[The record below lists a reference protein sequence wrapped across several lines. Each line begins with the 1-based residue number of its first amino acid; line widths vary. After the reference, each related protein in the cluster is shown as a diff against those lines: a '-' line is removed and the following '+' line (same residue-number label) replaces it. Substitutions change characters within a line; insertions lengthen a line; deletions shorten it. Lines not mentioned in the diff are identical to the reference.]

1 MMAPGADAEPAPCLG
16 NRFRFRLFPSTLGA
30 MATEQSVNRKAL
42 FLPDRRPF
50 NFAHVLTGL
59 RLVLTPLFV
68 YAIDTGWRRP
78 SLLNAGLVT
87 GLFLLI
93 CASDYCDGP
102 VARTL
107 GLSSGWGK
115 IFDNLADISFLLVT
129 LGYLVH
135 LETVPWWIP
144 TAVAAAFG
152 QYVLDSWLL
161 SDRDTSVVLVSN
173 PIGHWAGILNF
184 IGTGVLGLHTATG
197 QQLLPGFATQG
208 LLGLWLA
215 YLLLAMGL
223 RLRFFLHA
231 RRLGPRRD

>member
-1 MMAPGADAEPAPCLG
+1 
-16 NRFRFRLFPSTLGA
+16 
-30 MATEQSVNRKAL
+30 MATEHSVNRKDF
-42 FLPDRRPF
+42 FLPDQRPF

-59 RLVLTPLFV
+59 RLLLTPLFV
-68 YAIDTGWRRP
+68 CAIETGWRQP
-78 SLLNAGLVT
+78 SVEKAGLVT
-87 GLFLLI
+87 SLFLLI
-93 CASDYCDGP
+93 CASDYYDGP

-107 GLSSGWGK
+107 GLSSERGK

-135 LETVPWWIP
+135 LGTLPWWIP
-144 TAVAAAFG
+144 TAVAVAFG

-184 IGTGVLGLHTATG
+184 IGTGVLGLHTALG
-197 QQLLPGFATQG
+197 QQLLPDLVEHG

-231 RRLGPRRD
+231 RRTAPHRNQE

>member
-1 MMAPGADAEPAPCLG
+1 
-16 NRFRFRLFPSTLGA
+16 
-30 MATEQSVNRKAL
+30 MATEHSVNRKEL
-42 FLPDRRPF
+42 FLPDRWSC

-59 RLVLTPLFV
+59 RLLLTPLFV
-68 YAIDTGWRRP
+68 YTIETGWRQP
-78 SLLNAGLVT
+78 SLGNAGLVT

-93 CASDYCDGP
+93 CASDYYDGP

-107 GLSSGWGK
+107 GLSSDRGK

-135 LETVPWWIP
+135 LGTLPWWIP
-144 TAVAAAFG
+144 TAVAMAFG

-184 IGTGVLGLHTATG
+184 IGTGVLGLHTALG
-197 QQLLPGFATQG
+197 QQLLPPLVEHS

-223 RLRFFLHA
+223 RLRFFLYA
-231 RRLGPRRD
+231 RRAAPHKK

>member
-1 MMAPGADAEPAPCLG
+1 MAHPMVTR
-16 NRFRFRLFPSTLGA
+16 RFRFGLFPSTLGA
-30 MATEQSVNRKAL
+30 MTTEQSVNRKAL

-59 RLVLTPLFV
+59 RLVLIPLFV
-68 YAIDTGWRRP
+68 YAIDTGWSRP

-107 GLSSGWGK
+107 GLSSGRGK

-135 LETVPWWIP
+135 LGTVPWWIP

-197 QQLLPGFATQG
+197 QQLLPGLATQG